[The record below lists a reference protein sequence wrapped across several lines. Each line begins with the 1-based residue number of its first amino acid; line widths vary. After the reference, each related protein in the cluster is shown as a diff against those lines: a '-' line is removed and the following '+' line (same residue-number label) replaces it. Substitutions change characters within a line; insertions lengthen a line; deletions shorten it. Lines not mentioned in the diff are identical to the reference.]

1 MHRVQRVFL
10 TYQLLFYPLLS
21 SSSMMG
27 SYLIPCQL
35 VNSTASNTHVIIFI
49 NWNEKQKKHLKSTMW
64 REKIIWE
71 IILKRKSILKDVNF
85 QNEKEI
91 NFPDL
96 ISQLKKK
103 RNILFIFQSTR
114 NKIIKIFQ
122 KKKIISTVI
131 NIWWSLDVSRLILE
145 TRRKL
150 KSVLS
155 ILGEIISNIE
165 KNTL

>member
-1 MHRVQRVFL
+1 
-10 TYQLLFYPLLS
+10 
-21 SSSMMG
+21 MG

-103 RNILFIFQSTR
+103 KKYFIY
-114 NKIIKIFQ
+114 
-122 KKKIISTVI
+122 IS
-131 NIWWSLDVSRLILE
+131 E
-145 TRRKL
+145 H
-150 KSVLS
+150 
-155 ILGEIISNIE
+155 
-165 KNTL
+165 